1 MKKFLRL
8 ILLLISLTTLMSGAI
23 QLIAPAFVLN
33 FVGAAI
39 DSATK
44 QLFATIGMF
53 MFLFG
58 GMMIHALYHEDDN
71 RVVVIWSA
79 FQKFGAS
86 VAVGIGIM
94 KGVFLPI
101 AGMVAA
107 FDFVSGILFLVYLRS
122 LKSYL
127 LTNKLKM

>member
-1 MKKFLRL
+1 M
-8 ILLLISLTTLMSGAI
+8 
-23 QLIAPAFVLN
+23 QVVAPAYVLK

-39 DSATK
+39 DVSTK

-58 GMMIHALYHEDDN
+58 AMMIHALYNEDDN

-86 VAVGIGIM
+86 IAVVIGITR
-94 KGVFLPI
+94 GIFLPV
-101 AGMVAA
+101 AGLVAA
-107 FDFVSGILFLVYLRS
+107 FDFVSGILFFVYLRS
-122 LKSYL
+122 LKPI
-127 LTNKLKM
+127 NA

>member
-1 MKKFLRL
+1 MKKYIRL
-8 ILLLISLTTLMSGAI
+8 VILLISVATLFSGGMQA
-23 QLIAPAFVLN
+23 IAPAFVLN
-33 FVGAAI
+33 FVGAAV
-39 DSATK
+39 DVAMK

-79 FQKFGAS
+79 FQKLGAAIA
-86 VAVGIGIM
+86 VAIGIT
-94 KGVFLPI
+94 KGVFSPV

-107 FDFVSGILFLVYLRS
+107 FDFVSGILFFVYLRS
-122 LKSYL
+122 LGTDKSL
-127 LTNKLKM
+127 NH

>member
-1 MKKFLRL
+1 MKKYLRL
-8 ILLLISLTTLMSGAI
+8 ILLLISVTTLISGAM
-23 QLIAPAFVLN
+23 QVVAPAFVLN

-39 DSATK
+39 DLATK

-58 GMMIHALYHEDDN
+58 GMMIQALYDEDDN
-71 RVVVIWSA
+71 HVVVIWSA
-79 FQKFGAS
+79 LQKFGAAI
-86 VAVGIGIM
+86 AVVLGII

-107 FDFVSGILFLVYLRS
+107 FDFVSGILFFIYLRS
-122 LKSYL
+122 FIS
-127 LTNKLKM
+127 NRA

>member
-1 MKKFLRL
+1 MKYLRL
-8 ILLLISLTTLMSGAI
+8 ILLLISVSTLMSGAM
-23 QLIAPAFVLN
+23 QVIAPAFVLN

-39 DSATK
+39 DLTTK

-79 FQKFGAS
+79 FQKLGAS
-86 VAVGIGIM
+86 VAVAIGIM
-94 KGVFLPI
+94 KGVFLPV

-107 FDFVSGILFLVYLRS
+107 FDFVSGILFFVYLKS
-122 LKSYL
+122 LKANKS
-127 LTNKLKM
+127 LTH

>member
-1 MKKFLRL
+1 MKKYLRL
-8 ILLLISLTTLMSGAI
+8 IILLISVITLISGAI
-23 QLIAPAFVLN
+23 QVVAPAVVLN

-39 DSATK
+39 DLTTK

-58 GMMIHALYHEDDN
+58 GMMIHALYNEYDN

-79 FQKFGAS
+79 LQKLGAS
-86 VAVGIGIM
+86 IAVVIGIV
-94 KGVFLPI
+94 KGAFLPV

-107 FDFVSGILFLVYLRS
+107 FDFFSGILFFVYRRS
-122 LKSYL
+122 LNS
-127 LTNKLKM
+127 NKT